1 MTSPTSSYSTK
12 KTNASG
18 PATPEERECA
28 LLDALIVGFN
38 LKNDAQL
45 AVWLGVDKSLIYA
58 TRAGKRR
65 LGIAQR
71 LKILDHIGFLG
82 MRSIAEAI
90 LPENIARRLAALNHR
105 MVKSE
110 IERRL
115 QLSEQEKNSF
125 LLDSMKSVAEL
136 QTDAELAKFLGIKH
150 NTIATI
156 RGGSSSLGPKPRLK
170 ILAFLDNQIDASK
183 LFEVLDSTTLL
194 LNIVNRW
201 TLDSG
206 LLCIENGPA
215 HKNDQSAA

>member
-1 MTSPTSSYSTK
+1 MTSPTSSYPANGTK
-12 KTNASG
+12 ASG
-18 PATPEERECA
+18 PGTPEERECA

-38 LKNDAQL
+38 LRNDAQL

-71 LKILDHIGFLG
+71 VKILDHIGFLG
-82 MRSIAEAI
+82 IRSIAEAI
-90 LPENIARRLAALNHR
+90 LPENIARRLASLNHR
-105 MVKSE
+105 MVQCE

-115 QLSEQEKNSF
+115 QLSEQEKNGF
-125 LLDSMKSVAEL
+125 LLDSIKSVVDL
-136 QTDAELAKFLGIKH
+136 HTDAELAKFLGVKH

-170 ILAFLDNQIDASK
+170 ILAFLDKQIDVNA

-194 LNIVNRW
+194 LNIVNCWAHEMGVLR
-201 TLDSG
+201 
-206 LLCIENGPA
+206 IENCPDPKDGL
-215 HKNDQSAA
+215 SAG